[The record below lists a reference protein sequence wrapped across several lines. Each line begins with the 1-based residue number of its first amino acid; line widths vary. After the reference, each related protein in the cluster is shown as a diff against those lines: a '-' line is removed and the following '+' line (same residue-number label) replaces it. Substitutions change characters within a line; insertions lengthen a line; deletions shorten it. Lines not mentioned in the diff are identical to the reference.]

1 MSRTTDVED
10 HKPKMILLFRGHAV
24 FTCCRPHRKLT
35 TGEGTVPEHV
45 TFRIS
50 GGWLSN
56 GDGGGGRKSSKAE
69 KVGADNTGAEVEGRP
84 RRRPGSRV

>member
-1 MSRTTDVED
+1 MSRTRGPQAKDDSPLYGTRGF
-10 HKPKMILLFRGHAV
+10 HLL
-24 FTCCRPHRKLT
+24 CRPHRKLT

-56 GDGGGGRKSSKAE
+56 GDGGGGGKSSKAE
-69 KVGADNTGAEVEGRP
+69 KVGADNTGAEVERRP
-84 RRRPGSRV
+84 RRRPGSWI